1 MTGSNARTLLS
12 YDERVEAYV
21 DGTSQEVT
29 GPAKDWLDEAL
40 QGLSQTARLLELGSA
55 FGRDATYI
63 QSLGYCLDCTD
74 AVPGFV
80 ELLRQRGFSARLL
93 NLLTDELVGPYDL
106 IIANAVLLHFNY
118 LEFSQVLVKI
128 KSALGH
134 GGRFAFSLKA
144 GQGEGWSTEKIGAP
158 RYFCYWTPEAL
169 EPHLAA
175 AGFSNWK
182 ITRAQTTR
190 AHADW
195 LFVIAQ

>member
-21 DGTSQEVT
+21 DGTSQDVT

-106 IIANAVLLHFNY
+106 IIANAVLLHFNQA
-118 LEFSQVLVKI
+118 EFSQVLAKI
-128 KSALGH
+128 KAALRS

-158 RYFCYWTPEAL
+158 RYFCYWTPQDL
-169 EPHLAA
+169 ESPLKA
-175 AGFSNWK
+175 AGFSDWK
-182 ITRAQTTR
+182 IAQAQTTR

>member
-21 DGTSQEVT
+21 DGTSQEVS
-29 GPAKDWLDEAL
+29 GPAKDWLDLAL
-40 QGLSQTARLLELGSA
+40 QGLSQDARLLELGSA
-55 FGRDATYI
+55 FGRDAAYI
-63 QSLGYCLDCTD
+63 QSQGYCLDCTD

-80 ELLRQRGFSARLL
+80 QLLIQRGYQARLL
-93 NLLTDELVGPYDL
+93 NLLTDDLTGPYDL
-106 IIANAVLLHFNY
+106 IIANAVLLHFNHD
-118 LEFSQVLVKI
+118 EFSGVMAKI
-128 KSALGH
+128 RSALGP

-144 GQGEGWSTEKIGAP
+144 GQGEGWSAEKIDAP

-169 EPHLAA
+169 VPHLKA
-175 AGFSNWK
+175 AGFSSWR
-182 ITRAQTTR
+182 IDEAQTTR

>member
-21 DGTSQEVT
+21 DGTSQEVS

-40 QGLSQTARLLELGSA
+40 QGLPLDARLLELGSA
-55 FGRDATYI
+55 FGRDAAYI
-63 QSLGYCLDCTD
+63 QALGYSLDCTD

-80 ELLRQRGFSARLL
+80 ELLTQRGYQARLL
-93 NLLTDELVGPYDL
+93 NLLTDDLIGPIDL
-106 IIANAVLLHFNY
+106 IIANAVLLHFTHA
-118 LEFSQVLVKI
+118 EFSQVLAKI
-128 KSALGH
+128 KAALGL

-144 GQGEGWSTEKIGAP
+144 GQGEGWSVEKIGAP

-169 EPHLAA
+169 GPSLKQ
-175 AGFSNWK
+175 AGFSNWR
-182 ITRAQTTR
+182 IAQAQTTR